1 MQLSDTIAALI
12 RGWYVMAIGLLV
24 TAVVGW
30 TVYQMVP
37 TKYEASGSLLL
48 MPSEATVGVEG
59 NPFLSLNGMVDARDV
74 LLRRADS
81 KDNRANVLDQVKDSD
96 YTIGADPTTLSPIVA
111 IQAQSRTPEAAI
123 SLLNAVLLT
132 VDQHLNSMQNELGVP
147 AHRKIKTRVLVAD
160 QSAAPNTKSQLRAA
174 IATVAGGIVGTFILT
189 GLLDGILTRRHQRM
203 AQNALPESEQ
213 PEPTTSET
221 TSHQTAS
228 DGAHPAP
235 DPHSATVSSSREVE
249 PRHAASL
256 PDKKNG
262 RSAPVDHVRLRV
274 PDDSQ

>member
-12 RGWYVMAIGLLV
+12 RGWYVMVTGLLV

-30 TVYQMVP
+30 TVYQVVP

-81 KDNRANVLDQVKDSD
+81 KDNRANVLDQAKDSD

-111 IQAQSRTPEAAI
+111 IQAQARTPEAAI
-123 SLLNAVLLT
+123 SLLTSVLVN
-132 VDQHLNSMQNELGVP
+132 VDQHLNTMQTELDVP
-147 AHRKIKTRVLVAD
+147 ANRKIKTRVLVAD

-189 GLLDGILTRRHQRM
+189 GLLEGILTRRHQRR
-203 AQNALPESEQ
+203 ARNALPETEE
-213 PEPTTSET
+213 PEPTTGGT
-221 TSHQTAS
+221 TSHQRDS
-228 DGAHPAP
+228 DGAHSAP
-235 DPHSATVSSSREVE
+235 DPDSATVSSSHGVE

-262 RSAPVDHVRLRV
+262 RSAPIDLVRLRV
-274 PDDSQ
+274 PDGSE

>member
-111 IQAQSRTPEAAI
+111 IQAQSRPPEAAI
-123 SLLNAVLLT
+123 
-132 VDQHLNSMQNELGVP
+132 
-147 AHRKIKTRVLVAD
+147 
-160 QSAAPNTKSQLRAA
+160 
-174 IATVAGGIVGTFILT
+174 
-189 GLLDGILTRRHQRM
+189 
-203 AQNALPESEQ
+203 
-213 PEPTTSET
+213 
-221 TSHQTAS
+221 
-228 DGAHPAP
+228 
-235 DPHSATVSSSREVE
+235 
-249 PRHAASL
+249 
-256 PDKKNG
+256 
-262 RSAPVDHVRLRV
+262 
-274 PDDSQ
+274 